1 MDALGHATLSTLA
14 AELAA
19 AWAEGRCRRLELVGK
34 TALPAAN
41 LLSSDGWKFRSSQT
55 LASLALLAHAGVVL
69 AGKEGPDEARYFHLS
84 LN

>member
-1 MDALGHATLSTLA
+1 MDALGYSTLSTLA

-19 AWAEGRCRRLELVGK
+19 AWAEGDILTPALLEH

-41 LLSSDGWKFRSSQT
+41 LLSADGWKFPARQT
-55 LASLALLAHAGVVL
+55 LSTLALLAHAGVEL